1 MELSPGGVAIAVA
14 LITAI
19 SAIGGYAINAFVT
32 RKIGEA
38 SSLATFNAQLIET
51 NQDLRT
57 EVHILKR
64 ELGDL
69 VVEVRGMQRDL
80 LECHAAESLLKAE
93 VERML
98 RHLDIDGIVDEV
110 IDDVE

>member
-14 LITAI
+14 LITAV
-19 SAIGGYAINAFVT
+19 SAVGGYAINAFVT
-32 RKIGEA
+32 RKVSEA
-38 SSLATFNAQLIET
+38 SNLATFNAQLIET
-51 NQDLRT
+51 NQHLRS
-57 EVHILKR
+57 EVHTLKR

-69 VVEVRGMQRDL
+69 FGQVQEIRRDL
-80 LECHAAESLLKAE
+80 LECHAAESLLKSE

-98 RHLDIDGIVDEV
+98 RHLDIDSVIDEV